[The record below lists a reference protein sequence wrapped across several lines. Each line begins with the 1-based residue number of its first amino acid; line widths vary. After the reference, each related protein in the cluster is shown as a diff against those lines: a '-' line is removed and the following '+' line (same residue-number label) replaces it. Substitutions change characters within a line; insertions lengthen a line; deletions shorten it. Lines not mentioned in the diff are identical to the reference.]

1 MEVSLCF
8 FLVSFHGSDED
19 GAKIGGRRRCRRKLG
34 HGDKLFAAGG
44 MRRARLRGDR
54 ERENRYRR
62 LLVLP
67 LTSWA
72 PRLVESI
79 PTVMKK
85 P

>member
-34 HGDKLFAAGG
+34 HGNKLFAAGG

-54 ERENRYRR
+54 D
-62 LLVLP
+62 
-67 LTSWA
+67 S
-72 PRLVESI
+72 
-79 PTVMKK
+79 
-85 P
+85 